1 MSELPILPPDSQESD
16 VAWEGRVRQT
26 ASHLRYPPTPDLVR
40 GMRAGM
46 RQQAAQRL
54 RLVRAVAAVL
64 LILAGL
70 MAVPQVRAEVRR
82 ILQIGVVRIFFG
94 GETPTPTIT
103 TLPAMPL
110 TATPQGAP
118 SRHPTLTPIPT
129 ATPLG
134 SVLGL
139 PGETTLADAQ
149 DRTSFTIT
157 MPTYPANL
165 GDPDHVFYFNV
176 GDSIV
181 VLVWT
186 DPDQPDKVRLSLFE
200 FGPNADVWKKGLTSG
215 QELEIDGQTAF
226 WSDQPHYTE
235 FYTNTTVISRWVDTT
250 VLVWFEPPITYRL
263 EGAESLEEALRIV
276 KSLR

>member
-1 MSELPILPPDSQESD
+1 
-16 VAWEGRVRQT
+16 VRQT
-26 ASHLRYPPTPDLVR
+26 ASHLRYPATPNLVR

-94 GETPTPTIT
+94 GETPTPTATFI
-103 TLPAMPL
+103 PL
-110 TATPQGAP
+110 VPVTATPQGAP
-118 SRHPTLTPIPT
+118 TRHPTVTTIPT

-134 SVLGL
+134 SVLDL

-149 DRTSFTIT
+149 DRASFTIT
-157 MPTYPANL
+157 MPTYPADL
-165 GDPDHVFYFNV
+165 GEPDRIFYLEV

-181 VLVWT
+181 VLVWV
-186 DPDQPDKVRLSLFE
+186 DPNQADKTRLALFE
-200 FGPNADVWKKGLTSG
+200 FGRNADVWKKGLTRG

-235 FYTNTTVISRWVDTT
+235 FVTDEGIMRRWVDTT
-250 VLVWFEPPITYRL
+250 VLVWFDPPITYRL
-263 EGAESLEEALRIV
+263 EGAESLEEALKIV